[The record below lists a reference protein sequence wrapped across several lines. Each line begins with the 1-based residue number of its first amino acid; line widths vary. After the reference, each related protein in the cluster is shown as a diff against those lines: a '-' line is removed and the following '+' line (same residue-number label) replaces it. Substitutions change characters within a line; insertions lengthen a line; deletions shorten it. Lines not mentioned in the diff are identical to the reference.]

1 MPVWVVLQC
10 LFLFFAFLFVLFSFV
25 VSFRKEDE
33 SFQSRMNCLYS
44 SPWPIWSACCT
55 FVSFWSFFNNSSS
68 FWSFYFSFE
77 ESCISLW
84 ALAVFFVQFNIS
96 LCCFYACG
104 RAAGRLC
111 CYCPAFSINLT
122 TAGAK
127 TSCSCFPITYAA
139 AWKVFLHTCVLCKM
153 IISCMLMH
161 TWGLC
166 LIINIQITE
175 ATNSASPATLSFRC

>member
-10 LFLFFAFLFVLFSFV
+10 LFLFFAFLFVLFSFI

-104 RAAGRLC
+104 RAAGRAVLLLSC
-111 CYCPAFSINLT
+111 IFNKLDNSRSKDIMFLFPDHV
-122 TAGAK
+122 
-127 TSCSCFPITYAA
+127 CSCLEG
-139 AWKVFLHTCVLCKM
+139 V
-153 IISCMLMH
+153 
-161 TWGLC
+161 
-166 LIINIQITE
+166 
-175 ATNSASPATLSFRC
+175 SAHMCIV